1 MRRSTKPSLVAALA
15 ALFVLALAAA
25 FAPISRMAAVAL
37 ETDRRQTVAE
47 AQAALAWKLIER
59 AAPGA
64 DAMVSPASLASAF
77 SALSMGVDA
86 RMKAAM
92 FKAVGFGVPAD
103 EAETLLATAR
113 KTLAAADPAVFV
125 SADRLVFP
133 PGARPVERVVAD
145 LDKLG
150 VSHVVLDV
158 STPDGVKAVDDWVD
172 DVTKGLIPQI
182 LGAPLDRPEFVALN
196 ALYFKGKWK
205 EPFDPKATAEAP
217 FTGVDGKAL
226 PAMLMRLPE
235 AERAFRADKDFIGVD
250 LPFAGDRYSLTI
262 VTSTDKPRALKDF
275 APVKDWLSGERFAT
289 RRGDLA
295 LPRFSLET
303 QSDLMPSLRR
313 DLEDGMKSPTAF
325 SAFGA
330 GATIDG
336 ILQRAKIEVDE
347 QGATA
352 AAATAVFV
360 ARALEVDDTLHM
372 VVDKPYLFALRDR
385 QSGFILIAGY
395 VAKAPKGKGA

>member
-1 MRRSTKPSLVAALA
+1 MGRLAKPSLIAILVAVSALSLA
-15 ALFVLALAAA
+15 AP
-25 FAPISRMAAVAL
+25 FAPASLPAATAS
-37 ETDRRQTVAE
+37 EADNRQKVAE
-47 AQAALAWKLIER
+47 AQASLAWKLIER

-77 SALSMGVDA
+77 SALSVGADV

-92 FKAVGFGVPAD
+92 FKAVGFGVPTD
-103 EAETLLATAR
+103 EAETLLAMAR

-133 PGARPVERVVAD
+133 PGARPSERVVAS
-145 LDKLG
+145 LAKLG
-150 VSHVVLDV
+150 ASCVVVDV
-158 STPDGVKAVDDWVD
+158 STPGGVKAIDDWVD
-172 DVTKGLIPQI
+172 GVTKGLIPQI
-182 LGAPLDRPEFVALN
+182 LGAPLERPEFVALN

-217 FTGVDGKAL
+217 FVGVDGKAL

-235 AERAFRADKDFIGVD
+235 AERAFRAEKNFIGVD

-262 VTSTDKPRALKDF
+262 VTSTDKPKALKEF
-275 APVKDWLSGERFAT
+275 ASVKDWLSGAGFAP
-289 RRGDLA
+289 RQGDLA
-295 LPRFSLET
+295 LPRYSLET
-303 QSDLMPSLRR
+303 QSDLMPSLGR
-313 DLEDGMKSPTAF
+313 DLEEGLKSPTAF
-325 SAFGA
+325 SGFGA
-330 GATIDG
+330 GAKIDG

-360 ARALEVDDTLHM
+360 ARALAVDDALHM